1 MAIWRLDSD
10 TTGEV
15 FDDGLPLMPGDPGFT
30 RARAEAHFGTP
41 AFSWVGTPDWWPETL
56 LAGATTPAPLA

>member
-15 FDDGLPLMPGDPGFT
+15 FDDGLPFMPGDEGFT
-30 RARAEAHFGTP
+30 RERAQAHFGTP
-41 AFSWVGTPDWWPETL
+41 AFSWIGTPDRG
-56 LAGATTPAPLA
+56 GADEGP